1 MRISVI
7 VLAIFLSSCGGGGG
21 GEAVAP
27 LAPQGLI
34 DLALARG
41 VFDVGPD
48 GDGGD
53 GGGDGGVGGSA
64 GDGSPLAG
72 AVVFLTD
79 SQGKTVTGQT
89 DAKGGYLL
97 RFKTADFKAPFVLKV
112 IDAGGSILA
121 SANEIVIPA
130 GKAARVNINPLTDK
144 VVSDVLSAATSGTD
158 KVFDGAS
165 VNTAGLAQAKTN
177 LLTSIQAALVV
188 AGVPDSKEFDPV
200 RSAYKH
206 DGTGVDAIIESIS
219 HVRIPGTGA
228 TQLQA
233 KLAPLVTNADG
244 TVVPTVISA
253 STPLAASQVAIA
265 SNPALT
271 FSKITAWVDLINRC
285 LKLPNTVATTGE
297 CSDASFASKMISPAY
312 KHNSKDQDEDFNTLN
327 SESDGSH
334 VVGSEFRN
342 PNILFIG
349 RSAGSSI
356 DDVAVVE
363 MTIRQPR
370 TGPRDGNLTTPIE
383 YTKILVF
390 RRDDAAVGLVAGN
403 WILHGNQRNFDWGVT
418 PRYYTSLHQNPASA
432 FKSRV
437 IGSIVM
443 NFNNTV
449 FDRVSKSFVASNVY
463 AVRLTGPGLP
473 TAGVVYAPTSVATS
487 IDRLT
492 ILNKTGEI
500 PVPGT
505 KSTRVQRDFR
515 LGAADLATKA
525 IIADATFSGPNTTDT
540 PVDFSR
546 LQAFSRYT
554 AEIFI
559 NGQTA
564 PIVETT
570 TILAPLASP
579 LTQVNRPLHDL
590 SPTIPSVLPPQ
601 AASSSVVARW
611 NRRPDAVRIES
622 AYFFS
627 ATGFVQNA
635 NISTFLSDALAL
647 NPTSTS
653 VTISSPGVTL
663 PAMTGAVGDQ
673 RAIGLFGRAARTEFT
688 QEVIW
693 SRENQPAL

>member
-1 MRISVI
+1 MRRFLL
-7 VLAIFLSSCGGGGG
+7 VLAIFVASCGGGGG
-21 GEAVAP
+21 DAPPAPVAPPP

-41 VFDVGPD
+41 VFDVGLD

-53 GGGDGGVGGSA
+53 GGGDGGVGGAA
-64 GDGSPLAG
+64 GDGAPLG
-72 AVVFLTD
+72 RAVVFLTD

-112 IDAGGSILA
+112 VDAGGSILA

-144 VVSDVLSAATSGTD
+144 VVSDVLPAATSGTD

-165 VNTAGLAQAKTN
+165 VNTAGLVQAKTN

-219 HVRIPGTGA
+219 HVRLPGSGA

-253 STPLAASQVAIA
+253 STPLGTTQVAIA

-271 FSKITAWVDLINRC
+271 FSKITAWVNYANGC
-285 LKLPNTVATTGE
+285 LASSPMMTAECGDANTFKA
-297 CSDASFASKMISPAY
+297 ISPTY
-312 KHNSKDQDEDFNTLN
+312 KHNSKDFDADFRTLL
-327 SESDGSH
+327 SEADRSGVNGS
-334 VVGSEFRN
+334 VISN

-349 RSAGSSI
+349 RYSGSTV
-356 DDVAVVE
+356 DDLAVVE
-363 MTIRQPR
+363 VTIRQPR
-370 TGPRDGNLTTPIE
+370 TGPLAGNTSTPIE

-390 RRDDAAVGLVAGN
+390 KRDDVTPGLKAGN
-403 WILHGNQRNFDWGVT
+403 WILHGNQRSFDWSVT
-418 PRYYTSLHQNPASA
+418 PRYYTSLQQNPAST
-432 FKSRV
+432 FTSRV
-437 IGSIVM
+437 IGSILM

-449 FDRVSKSFVASNVY
+449 FDRASKSYVASNVY

-473 TAGVVYAPTSVATS
+473 TAGVVYAPTSVPTS

-492 ILNKTGEI
+492 ILNKTGVI

-505 KSTRVQRDFR
+505 KSARVQRDFR
-515 LGAADLATKA
+515 LGAAGFATKELLT
-525 IIADATFSGPNTTDT
+525 DASFSGPNTTDT

-579 LTQVNRPLHDL
+579 LTQLNRPLHDL
-590 SPTIPSVLPPQ
+590 SPSIPSVLPPQ
-601 AASSSVVARW
+601 AASTSVVARW

-627 ATGFVQNA
+627 ATGNVQNA
-635 NISTFLSDALAL
+635 NISTFLSDAFAL

-653 VTISSPGVTL
+653 VTVSSPGVSL
-663 PAMTGAVGDQ
+663 PAMTGAAGDQ

-688 QEVIW
+688 QDVLW
-693 SRENQPAL
+693 TR

>member
-1 MRISVI
+1 MRILVI
-7 VLAIFLSSCGGGGG
+7 LLALFLSSCGGGGG
-21 GEAVAP
+21 GEPVAP
-27 LAPQGLI
+27 LTPQGLI
-34 DLALARG
+34 DLALARS
-41 VFDVGPD
+41 VFDVGSD

-53 GGGDGGVGGSA
+53 SAGDGGVGGAA

-112 IDAGGSILA
+112 VDAGGNILA
-121 SANEIVIPA
+121 SANEIVIPS

-144 VVSDVLSAATSGTD
+144 VVSDVLPAATSGTD

-165 VNTAGLAQAKTN
+165 VNTAGLVQAKTN

-219 HVRIPGTGA
+219 HVRNPVSGA
-228 TQLQA
+228 TQLQS

-244 TVVPTVISA
+244 TVVPVLITA
-253 STPLAASQVAIA
+253 STPLATTQVAIS

-271 FSKITAWVDLINRC
+271 FTKINAWIDYLNGC
-285 LKLPNTVATTGE
+285 LKVPCAGAQTNTV
-297 CSDASFASKMISPAY
+297 SPSY
-312 KHNSKDQDEDFNTLN
+312 RHNSKDFKEDFRTLL
-327 SESDGSH
+327 SETEADA
-334 VVGSEFRN
+334 VQGSEFRN

-349 RSAGSSI
+349 RYSGSTV
-356 DDVAVVE
+356 DDLAVVE
-363 MTIRQPR
+363 VTIRQPR
-370 TGPRDGNLTTPIE
+370 TGPLADNLATPIE
-383 YTKILVF
+383 YTKVLVF
-390 RRDDAAVGLVAGN
+390 KRDDVTVGLKAGN
-403 WILHGNQRNFDWGVT
+403 WILHGNQRNFDWSVT
-418 PRYYTSLHQNPASA
+418 PRYYTSLQQNPAST
-432 FKSRV
+432 FTSRV
-437 IGSIVM
+437 IGSILT

-449 FDRVSKSFVASNVY
+449 FDRVSKSYVASNVY

-473 TAGVVYAPTSVATS
+473 TAGVVYAPTSVPTS

-492 ILNKTGEI
+492 ILNKTGVI

-505 KSTRVQRDFR
+505 KSARVQRDFR
-515 LGAADLATKA
+515 LGAAGFATKELLT
-525 IIADATFSGPNTTDT
+525 DASFSGPNTTDT

-579 LTQVNRPLHDL
+579 LTQLNRPLHDL
-590 SPTIPSVLPPQ
+590 SPSIPSVLPPQ
-601 AASSSVVARW
+601 AASTSVVARW

-627 ATGFVQNA
+627 ATGNVQNA
-635 NISTFLSDALAL
+635 NISTFLSDAFAL

-653 VTISSPGVTL
+653 VTVSSPGVSL
-663 PAMTGAVGDQ
+663 PAMTGAAGDQ

-688 QEVIW
+688 QDVLW
-693 SRENQPAL
+693 TR